1 MAANLEDTTLGGT
14 RRDFPETQG
23 DFLARVRDASDD
35 VRRAGLEELARRYWK
50 PIYYYF
56 RLGWAKTNEDAKD
69 LTQAFLA
76 WLVEDDALRR
86 YEAERASFRT
96 YLKTLLKRFAQ
107 HEEEARGRLKR
118 GGGVRLVSLD
128 DEALDRTPPV
138 DPGDDPERRFDRE
151 WLRTLT
157 ERAVGAVRRQFEA
170 NGRALAFRAFEEYDL
185 VNPAR
190 RPTYAEVA
198 ARLGVKESDVRN
210 HLFAV
215 REEVRAAL
223 RRELAELTRDA
234 AELEEE
240 WKALLGS

>member
-1 MAANLEDTTLGGT
+1 MPGNVEDTTLGGP
-14 RRDFPETQG
+14 RRDFPETRG
-23 DFLARVRDASDD
+23 DFLARVRDPSAE

-50 PIYYYF
+50 PIYSYF

-76 WLVEDDALRR
+76 WLLEGDALRR
-86 YEAERASFRT
+86 YDAEKASFRT

-107 HEEEARGRLKR
+107 HQEEARRRQKR
-118 GGGVRLVSLD
+118 GGGRNPAPFDV
-128 DEALDRTPPV
+128 EALDRLPS
-138 DPGDDPERRFDRE
+138 GDDPETCFDRE
-151 WLRTLT
+151 WLRALT

-170 NGRALAFRAFEEYDL
+170 RGRAVAFRAFEEYDL
-185 VNPAR
+185 VNPAC

-198 ARLGVKESDVRN
+198 ERLGLKESDVRN

-223 RRELAELTRDA
+223 RRELADLARDD

-240 WKALLGS
+240 WKALLGP